1 MTARERWT
9 PSARRLGIAS
19 AIAILAIGI
28 LYVATII
35 LWLILQ
41 AAPRE
46 PIPDPYLAVME
57 VLTIVSALA
66 LVGVV
71 LALWCFAD
79 RAHHLPAIATLVF
92 GTSGAVLTA
101 TIHFVQL
108 TAVRQLWRAGHL
120 TDYRLVW
127 PSSLFAAEY
136 FVWDVLVGLTM
147 TCASFVLAGARSAEH
162 ARGALLLSGVL
173 CLVGVVGPFSGQIV
187 LQNSAVLGYAVG
199 LPLAAALTARVFR
212 SVPPSSAAA

>member
-1 MTARERWT
+1 
-9 PSARRLGIAS
+9 
-19 AIAILAIGI
+19 
-28 LYVATII
+28 
-35 LWLILQ
+35 
-41 AAPRE
+41 
-46 PIPDPYLAVME
+46 ME